1 MSRSDDRPQPAP
13 PSAILVRIVPA
24 VFVLLWSTG
33 FIGAKYGLPYAE
45 PLTFLLLRFVCVT
58 AILTAAALLLR
69 SPWPKSWA
77 VVGRLAVAGAL
88 IHGSYLGGIFVAIS
102 LGVPAGVA
110 ALIGSLQPLLTA
122 AVSGWY
128 LGERV
133 KAWQWVGIVLGLVG
147 VALVVS
153 DKLSFERAHVWGV
166 LSGLIAVVGI
176 TAGTLYQRRHLG
188 GMNLVTGSAIQF
200 ATVLL
205 VYLGLAPL
213 FETMHVQWVPEFLFA
228 LGWLTL
234 VLSIGAVSLFYLM
247 IRHGAAA
254 KVASLF
260 YLVPASTALIAYA
273 VFGETLGWLA
283 IAGMAATAAGVYLVT
298 RA

>member
-1 MSRSDDRPQPAP
+1 MSRPRDTAAPAP

-33 FIGAKYGLPYAE
+33 FIGAKFGLPHSG
-45 PLTFLLLRFVCVT
+45 PLTFLLLRFICT
-58 AILTAAALLLR
+58 TSILTAAALLLR
-69 SPWPKSWA
+69 SPWPDSWP
-77 VVGRLAVAGAL
+77 VVGRLAVAGTL
-88 IHGSYLGGIFVAIS
+88 IQGCYLGGIFVAIS

-133 KAWQWVGIVLGLVG
+133 KPRQWFGIACGLIG

-153 DKLSFERAHVWGV
+153 DKLHFRSADAWGV
-166 LSGLIAVVGI
+166 LSALIAVAGI
-176 TAGTLYQRRHLG
+176 TAGTLYQKRHLG
-188 GMNLVTGSAIQF
+188 GTSLVTGSAIQF
-200 ATVLL
+200 GTVLL
-205 VYLGLAPL
+205 IFLVLAPL
-213 FETMHVQWVPEFLFA
+213 FETMQVNWGPEFIFA
-228 LGWLTL
+228 LTWLTL
-234 VLSIGAVSLFYLM
+234 VLSIGAVTLLYLM

-260 YLVPASTALIAYA
+260 YLVPAVTALIAYA

-283 IAGMAATAAGVYLVT
+283 LAGMIATAGGVYLVT
-298 RA
+298 RG

>member
-1 MSRSDDRPQPAP
+1 MP
-13 PSAILVRIVPA
+13 
-24 VFVLLWSTG
+24 
-33 FIGAKYGLPYAE
+33 
-45 PLTFLLLRFVCVT
+45 
-58 AILTAAALLLR
+58 
-69 SPWPKSWA
+69 
-77 VVGRLAVAGAL
+77 
-88 IHGSYLGGIFVAIS
+88 
-102 LGVPAGVA
+102 
-110 ALIGSLQPLLTA
+110 
-122 AVSGWY
+122 
-128 LGERV
+128 
-133 KAWQWVGIVLGLVG
+133 
-147 VALVVS
+147 
-153 DKLSFERAHVWGV
+153 RAHVWGV
-166 LSGLIAVVGI
+166 LSGLIGVVGI

-205 VYLGLAPL
+205 VYLILAPL
-213 FETMHVQWVPEFLFA
+213 FETMQVRLVPEFLFA

-260 YLVPASTALIAYA
+260 YLVPAVTALIAYA

-283 IAGMAATAAGVYLVT
+283 IVGMAATAGGVYLVT

>member
-1 MSRSDDRPQPAP
+1 MADTSAGPHPAP

-58 AILTAAALLLR
+58 AILSAAALVLR

-77 VVGRLAVAGAL
+77 VVGRLALAGTL
-88 IHGSYLGGIFVAIS
+88 IHGCYLGGIFVAIS

-110 ALIGSLQPLLTA
+110 ALLGSLQPLLTA

-133 KAWQWVGIVLGLVG
+133 KAWQWVGIALGLVG
-147 VALVVS
+147 VALVVGE
-153 DKLSFERAHVWGV
+153 KLSFERAHVWGV

-176 TAGTLYQRRHLG
+176 SAGTLYQRRHLG

-205 VYLGLAPL
+205 VYLVLAPL
-213 FETMHVQWVPEFLFA
+213 FETMRVQWVPEFLFA

-283 IAGMAATAAGVYLVT
+283 IAGMVSTAAGVYLVT
-298 RA
+298 RP

>member
-1 MSRSDDRPQPAP
+1 MADPIAGPHRAP
-13 PSAILVRIVPA
+13 PEGMLVRIVPA

-33 FIGAKYGLPYAE
+33 FIGAKFGLPYAE

-58 AILTAAALLLR
+58 AILTAAALVLR

-77 VVGRLAVAGAL
+77 VVGRLAVAGTL
-88 IHGSYLGGIFVAIS
+88 IHGCYLGGVFIAIS
-102 LGVPAGVA
+102 LGLPAGVA
-110 ALIGSLQPLLTA
+110 ALLGSLQPLLTA
-122 AVSGWY
+122 ALSARY

-133 KAWQWVGIVLGLVG
+133 KAWQWAGIALGLVG
-147 VALVVS
+147 VALVVGE
-153 DKLSFERAHVWGV
+153 KLSFERVPVWGV
-166 LSGLIAVVGI
+166 LSGLIAVAGI

-188 GMNLVTGSAIQF
+188 GMSLVTGSVIQF
-200 ATVLL
+200 GTVLL

-283 IAGMAATAAGVYLVT
+283 IVGMAATAGGVYLAT
-298 RA
+298 RP

>member
-1 MSRSDDRPQPAP
+1 MARPEEGTQPAP
-13 PSAILVRIVPA
+13 PSGILVRIVPA

-33 FIGAKYGLPYAE
+33 FIGAKFGLPYAE
-45 PLTFLLLRFVCVT
+45 PLTFLLLRFICVT
-58 AILTAAALLLR
+58 AILLAAALVLR

-77 VVGRLAVAGAL
+77 IVGRLAVAGAL
-88 IHGSYLGGIFVAIS
+88 IHGCYLGGIFIAIS
-102 LGVPAGVA
+102 LGLPAGVA
-110 ALIGSLQPLLTA
+110 ALLGSLQPLLTA
-122 AVSGWY
+122 ALSARY

-133 KAWQWVGIVLGLVG
+133 KAWQWVGIALGLVG
-147 VALVVS
+147 VALVVGE
-153 DKLSFERAHVWGV
+153 KLSFERAHVWGV
-166 LSGLIAVVGI
+166 LSGLIAVAGI

-188 GMNLVTGSAIQF
+188 GMSLVTGSVIQF
-200 ATVLL
+200 GTVLL

-213 FETMHVQWVPEFLFA
+213 FETMTVAWVPEFIFA

-234 VLSIGAVSLFYLM
+234 VLSIGAVTLFYLM

-283 IAGMAATAAGVYLVT
+283 IVGMISTSGGVYLVT